1 MKSSLYSLSEK
12 SENVLIKNK
21 EAISMAKIDS
31 PDIIDD
37 VGIKSKLLEDK
48 KSKEDDVKL
57 VK

>member
-1 MKSSLYSLSEK
+1 LKSSLYSLSEK